1 MISYV
6 AFPGQTWCTVL
17 SSCRRLSQTQPLV
30 GPAREGSPRKA
41 RPRPTMG
48 PRTYWSG
55 AGGLPPPWARPE
67 GTFSLRRVGPGQASP
82 FLHPRPSSPSSFG
95 LRRASSFVVFLAV
108 LSPPSLTP
116 PWRPKDSAQQSPSP
130 NTSHA
135 RGPARHTPQQVSR
148 LPFSI
153 SRQSRV
159 STLRLCAHPPFT
171 GNVNERFLIAG

>member
-1 MISYV
+1 MWAPKRPLPDSV
-6 AFPGQTWCTVL
+6 
-17 SSCRRLSQTQPLV
+17 SSQ
-30 GPAREGSPRKA
+30 EGSPRKA

-48 PRTYWSG
+48 PHTYWSG

-95 LRRASSFVVFLAV
+95 LRRASSFVAFLAV

-135 RGPARHTPQQVSR
+135 RWPRTPHSSTGLKAALLHLPTVPR
-148 LPFSI
+148 LDTAP
-153 SRQSRV
+153 
-159 STLRLCAHPPFT
+159 LRSSSLY
-171 GNVNERFLIAG
+171 GLKYQ